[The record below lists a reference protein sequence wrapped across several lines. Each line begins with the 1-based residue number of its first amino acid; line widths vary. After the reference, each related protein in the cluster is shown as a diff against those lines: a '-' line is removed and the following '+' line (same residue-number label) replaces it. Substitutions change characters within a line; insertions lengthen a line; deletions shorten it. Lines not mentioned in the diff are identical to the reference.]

1 MTAPTVDYF
10 FATVSPWAYLGHARF
25 VAMAAAAGAVVRVKP
40 MDLGEIFP
48 LSGGLPLAKRAP
60 QRQAYRLVELKRFSD
75 WLGIPLIPQPAHF
88 PVSGTESAQLIVATD
103 LALGSAAAMDLAGR
117 VGAACWAQQRNL
129 ADAAVLRTL
138 LDEAGLPA
146 TLMDQAATPEVAAR
160 YAGYTQEAKA
170 LGIFGAPSYV
180 IDGEIFWGQDRL
192 DFVGRRL
199 AGAGPATN

>member
-10 FATVSPWAYLGHARF
+10 FATISPWAYLGHARF
-25 VAMAAAAGAVVRVKP
+25 VAMAAAAGAVVRIKP

-60 QRQAYRLVELKRFSD
+60 QRQAYRLLELKRFSD

-88 PVSGTESAQLIVATD
+88 PVSGTESALLIIATD
-103 LALGSAAAMDLAGR
+103 LALGSAAALDLAGR

-199 AGAGPATN
+199 AGVGPATN

>member
-25 VAMAAAAGAVVRVKP
+25 VAMAAAAGAVVRIKP

-60 QRQAYRLVELKRFSD
+60 QRQAYRLLELKRFSD

-88 PVSGTESAQLIVATD
+88 PVSGTESALLIIATD
-103 LALGSAAAMDLAGR
+103 LALGSAAALGLAGR

-199 AGAGPATN
+199 AGVGPATN

>member
-103 LALGSAAAMDLAGR
+103 LALGSAAALDLAGR

-146 TLMDQAATPEVAAR
+146 TLMDQAASPEVAAR